1 VNSHREDVAVADNST
16 INRWKRNN
24 KKPAATQQQNSPSRD
39 GDFTAEAVG
48 TNREN

>member
-1 VNSHREDVAVADNST
+1 VNSHRGDVAVADNST
-16 INRWKRNN
+16 INQWKRNN
-24 KKPAATQQQNSPSRD
+24 KKPAATQQQNSPPRD